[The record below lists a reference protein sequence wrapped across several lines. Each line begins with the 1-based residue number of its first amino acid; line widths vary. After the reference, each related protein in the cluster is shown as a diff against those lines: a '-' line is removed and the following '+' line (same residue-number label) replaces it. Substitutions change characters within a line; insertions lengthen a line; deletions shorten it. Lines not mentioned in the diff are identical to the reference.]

1 MKIMN
6 SQVKLTIFLI
16 LALLLPGVTA
26 WAGGGDFMRSIGKIY
41 VVVAVILVIF
51 LGLAF
56 YLWRLD
62 RKLTNLEHQIKDS
75 DERTH

>member
-1 MKIMN
+1 MKFF
-6 SQVKLTIFLI
+6 KLQNRFAIILI
-16 LALLLPGVTA
+16 LALLLPGVPA
-26 WAGGGDFMRSIGKIY
+26 WAGDGDFMRSTGKIY
-41 VVVAVILVIF
+41 VVVAVIVVIF